1 MAAPSSINPFF
12 ADELKI
18 FLMVNMAQN
27 NSNLGKK
34 AQANKLQNQIESF
47 LRDERVGNRINL
59 RLFKVSMKLGL
70 NMPQEAKTL
79 LGGVDKETLEKDVL
93 LAQTLYSLKEFKNYY
108 LKCIELVTSLKS
120 ENKRAS
126 SQDRVEAEH
135 QRFLLGY
142 CYFMKALAETTF
154 LQARKQGIMLK
165 EDFGPQESQF
175 FNSEYFKAKAEKSLI
190 KASFYLEGWPEFRD
204 FVVSVKENSSINN
217 L

>member
-1 MAAPSSINPFF
+1 
-12 ADELKI
+12 
-18 FLMVNMAQN
+18 
-27 NSNLGKK
+27 
-34 AQANKLQNQIESF
+34 
-47 LRDERVGNRINL
+47 VGNRINL
-59 RLFKVSMKLGL
+59 RLFKVSMKMGL

-120 ENKRAS
+120 ESKRATS
-126 SQDRVEAEH
+126 HGRVDAEH
-135 QRFLLGY
+135 LRFLLGY

-175 FNSEYFKAKAEKSLI
+175 FNSEYFKAKAEKSLM
-190 KASFYLEGWPEFRD
+190 KASLHLEGWPEFRD
-204 FVVSVKENSSINN
+204 FVISVKDSYNNN